1 MELKKAKKRAAL
13 LFAASILVLLYVSY
27 LTLSSAIPMVRMLL
41 RGESLVSV
49 GMMIMSIFLYIVMLL
64 TVIFAVQML
73 GSLRKTETPFCEVNV
88 RRLLRMGW
96 LLTAF
101 EPVNAVV
108 QRLCLRLFPLK
119 LPDGIAVTTT
129 VSYGGYGGIFLL
141 TGLVLL
147 TTAAVFRY
155 GIELQRLSDE
165 TL

>member
-1 MELKKAKKRAAL
+1 MELKKVRKRAAL

-27 LTLSSAIPMVRMLL
+27 LTLSSAIPTARMLL

-64 TVIFAVQML
+64 TVISAVQML
-73 GSLRKTETPFCEVNV
+73 GSLRKSETPFCEANV

-101 EPVNAVV
+101 EPVNAIV
-108 QRLCLRLFPLK
+108 QRLCLWLFPLK
-119 LPDGIAVTTT
+119 LLNGIAVTTT
-129 VSYGGYGGIFLL
+129 VSYGGVFLL